1 MQFSN
6 VHNIKTKKN
15 HENTTKNRKNHN
27 LKLKQRISILG
38 CGWLGMAL
46 AMELIKKG
54 YSIKGSLTS
63 NDKFDK
69 LKSQGIIPFVIDLNK
84 RNYDISGFLS
94 SDILIISIPSKKVN
108 DFKNLISQIEK
119 YEVKRVLFIS
129 STSVYHNANQKVT
142 EETPIKESP
151 LSEIEFLFKSNTRF
165 KSTVIRFGGLFGYN
179 RKPGNFIKIGKK
191 IENPEGYVNLIHRD
205 DCIRIVE
212 QVIKKDVWNET
223 LNACADTHPKR
234 RDFYKK
240 EMIKV
245 GRKKPIFNEN
255 SSNDYKIV
263 SNEKLKAMLN
273 FSYNYSDLLD
283 YED

>member
-94 SDILIISIPSKKVN
+94 SDILIISIPSKKVK

-129 STSVYHNANQKVT
+129 STSVYHNTNQIVT

-234 RDFYKK
+234 RAFYKK